1 MAAVIVGARPIGCG
15 IVTVRGEIGDA
26 AGVVVGL
33 AEGVLNLARKKPGWL
48 AAKSKFERIRF
59 LVAVGLHLAI
69 LAESS
74 IRAIYEGWKRG
85 SIGVNGAE

>member
-33 AEGVLNLARKKPGWL
+33 AEGVLDLPGEKFRG
-48 AAKSKFERIRF
+48 AA
-59 LVAVGLHLAI
+59 
-69 LAESS
+69 AEVSS
-74 IRAIYEGWKRG
+74 RALDFW
-85 SIGVNGAE
+85 